1 MCNHVRKLRRA
12 TSVGGTIS
20 VLEKGFLA
28 ESFSTSMQGKALI
41 KACDSMVHGNQREMT
56 DERADTA
63 KREFKTSFL
72 HQV

>member
-12 TSVGGTIS
+12 TSTGGTIS

-28 ESFSTSMQGKALI
+28 ESFAGSMQGKALI
-41 KACDSMVHGNQREMT
+41 KACESMIHGHREMT

-63 KREFKTSFL
+63 TREFKTSFL